1 MEEAVDEAQDVAG
14 QMAESLPEGYEALG
28 QPFTDEQGNTIL
40 QGQDEEG
47 NTVIV
52 RRATDE
58 EGNTIDSIFSAQG
71 ELLDEEVVEEPAEE
85 EDEEGPDDEASQM
98 AESLPEGYHG

>member
-1 MEEAVDEAQDVAG
+1 MHGEEAQDVAS
-14 QMAESLPEGYEALG
+14 QMSEGLPESYEALG

-52 RRATDE
+52 RRATDD
-58 EGNTIDSIFSAQG
+58 EGDTIDSIFDQQG
-71 ELLDEEVVEEPAEE
+71 NLLDENIVPNPRVGGE
-85 EDEEGPDDEASQM
+85 EDTG
-98 AESLPEGYHG
+98 